1 MSTSSSKACVW
12 QIFLKKQ
19 VFKRASKPSFFY
31 AADGY
36 SSSLSY
42 DHVQKI
48 DAMLAAKI
56 NGRVLDAM
64 RGFTFQVVA
73 ESKLGYKWVKWVTRI
88 DLSDKPYKGYWEKRG
103 YDNEADI

>member
-1 MSTSSSKACVW
+1 MRLADLFKKAGLQKGVKTV
-12 QIFLKKQ
+12 I
-19 VFKRASKPSFFY
+19 FY

-64 RGFTFQVVA
+64 RGFPFQVVA